1 MHLCCSTWLVA
12 VGGLVCVT
20 SSSETDGF
28 NNAAVIGRRLLV
40 LLLNSRCAGLICIL
54 TGSVF
59 LWSSKA
65 RNACEP
71 VLLHFNKI
79 FFACL
84 TVHSAFPFD

>member
-1 MHLCCSTWLVA
+1 M
-12 VGGLVCVT
+12 VCVT
-20 SSSETDGF
+20 SSSETGGF

-54 TGSVF
+54 AGGVF

-65 RNACEP
+65 RNASEP
-71 VLLHFNKI
+71 VLLHFNRI

-84 TVHSAFPFD
+84 TALSAFPFD